1 MVDVVDA
8 VLEAEAGDDAA
19 GRAVVDAGVD
29 AEAGDDAAGTVRVDV
44 LVNTIVDSEAE
55 AKGEPAND
63 AEGDGAGLPEL
74 TGLPLQFFR
83 SSLGTPS
90 PPLFRAEIA
99 AYLPCAAR
107 CAGSFS
113 KLWPAWT
120 TT

>member
-44 LVNTIVDSEAE
+44 LVNTIVNSEAE

-74 TGLPLQFFR
+74 TYSHQCTVTQEHRNHNKLLRGHH
-83 SSLGTPS
+83 
-90 PPLFRAEIA
+90 
-99 AYLPCAAR
+99 
-107 CAGSFS
+107 S
-113 KLWPAWT
+113 KLKHD
-120 TT
+120 